1 MLHTSNTLA
10 GANLEFPLTGHD
22 FSVDTRDIDAGIQ
35 ASFVV
40 RLDNISA
47 VDPARPNTTVVR
59 TLRTW
64 ETALGPAI
72 WPTVGTKESVFLL
85 KTKPEVFVSV
95 RIHQPLGLMTVI
107 EFVWASIRVPCL
119 AKNKNVL
126 AATERIW
133 VLRDWSDVDVRV
145 IARRLAS

>member
-1 MLHTSNTLA
+1 MWHTSNTLA

-22 FSVDTRDIDAGIQ
+22 FSVDTRDIDAGVQ

-47 VDPARPNTTVVR
+47 VDPACPNTTVIR

-72 WPTVGTKESVFLL
+72 WPAVGTKECVFLL
-85 KTKPEVFVSV
+85 QTEPEVFFSV

-119 AKNKNVL
+119 AKN
-126 AATERIW
+126 
-133 VLRDWSDVDVRV
+133 
-145 IARRLAS
+145 